1 MRRAAGRI
9 GGGSAAGSSAAGDPA
24 APLLTIDCK
33 HRSQVA
39 DRITIPDRPTRAGAA
54 DPMPSHP
61 PSQGAAPPIAA
72 KAKALLDA
80 CFEQYRAKL
89 IDIGRASIE
98 MSGDLFEANDYVEDK
113 DVDDFKAKRSA
124 WVGAFDKAL
133 RELYERRL
141 GGARRKGRRPDFDA
155 SASTL
160 RVLTAFDQ
168 EKQAALV
175 AATAFLYRLTRRE
188 LEALELRVGSLLPAG
203 ERREPD
209 NPFGPP
215 YILDAIGMSAR
226 ATYPNPRIWRPFME
240 RVVADLTPAA
250 NKVYIT
256 LNRLL
261 ADQGV
266 LPEIKAELRARSE
279 FRPVDDKDLIPTF
292 SQMLHEAGQALPA
305 DVAVPQLGDAASAT
319 VFDFAA
325 AAGQATEAIAAIVPS
340 AAAADVQG
348 AGKDAAPAQSL
359 AAGLA
364 AIGAEAPRRS
374 ADAAGGDALFPDLD
388 PLMALGT
395 STPLFNTLGHWQRID
410 LPAELAKLVSAGGG
424 ASPAAAIPLNLIPH
438 IRAAVVDQVANPT
451 DRITMD
457 VIGLLFDYIFRDP
470 SIPDSMRRLFGRLQ
484 VPVLKAALLDRTF
497 FSDAT
502 HPVRRLLDHL
512 AEAAIG
518 STHDAGYCASFERA
532 STAVVLRICRDY
544 EIDASVFVAADAELA
559 AFLDAERS
567 KVETGVREDVA
578 VALEAERSEA
588 DRAHV
593 RALVRDRLAGLALPF
608 EVRGFVETTWADY
621 LTAVRRDRGP
631 ESTEW
636 TAATR
641 TLDDLLWSI
650 LAKERTAQKARLTKL
665 IPTLV
670 VALRK
675 GCAAVNAPAERTRA
689 FFDALYPLHLAA
701 IRPRP
706 EPAHD
711 EPAVAAAPAEDA
723 ESTGIARGRPR
734 LDATNVHD
742 FVSEMAVGTW
752 LSFRREEGPAVSAR
766 LTWVSPMR
774 SKYIFTSRSRAHAF
788 LYSPEELAWELVSGK
803 ASLVLEP
810 VPLFDR
816 AVSAALDTLAAH
828 RPAGAP
834 APTPT
839 GKAA

>member
-9 GGGSAAGSSAAGDPA
+9 GGGRAAGWSAGGGPA
-24 APLLTIDCK
+24 APLFTIDCK

-39 DRITIPDRPTRAGAA
+39 DSITIPGRPSPAGAA
-54 DPMPSHP
+54 EAMPSNP
-61 PSQGAAPPIAA
+61 PPQRASPPIAA
-72 KAKALLDA
+72 KARALLDA
-80 CFEQYRAKL
+80 CFEQYRGKL

-98 MSGDLFEANDYVEDK
+98 MSGDLFEGNDYVEDK
-113 DVDDFKAKRSA
+113 DVDDFKAKRGA
-124 WVGAFDKAL
+124 WVSAFDKAL

-203 ERREPD
+203 ELREPD

-256 LNRLL
+256 LNRHL

-325 AAGQATEAIAAIVPS
+325 AGGQATEAIASIVPS
-340 AAAADVQG
+340 AAAAGTQG
-348 AGKDAAPAQSL
+348 ATRDAAPAQSL

-374 ADAAGGDALFPDLD
+374 ADATGGDALFPDLD

-497 FSDAT
+497 FSDAA
-502 HPVRRLLDHL
+502 HPVRKLLDRL

-518 STHDAGYCASFERA
+518 STHDASYCASFERA
-532 STAVVLRICRDY
+532 SAAVVLRICRDY
-544 EIDASVFVAADAELA
+544 EIDASVFAAADAELA

-567 KVETGVREDVA
+567 AVERGVREDVA

-621 LTAVRRDRGP
+621 LTALRRDQGA
-631 ESTEW
+631 ESAEW
-636 TAATR
+636 IAATR

-675 GCAAVNAPAERTRA
+675 GCAAVNAPVERTRA
-689 FFDALYPLHLAA
+689 FFDALYPLHVAA

-706 EPAHD
+706 EPEPR
-711 EPAVAAAPAEDA
+711 EPAAPAAPAEDA
-723 ESTGIARGRPR
+723 EATGIERGRPR
-734 LDATNVHD
+734 LDAANVHD

-752 LSFRREEGPAVSAR
+752 LSFRREDGPSISAR

-774 SKYIFTSRSRAHAF
+774 TKYIFTSRSRAHAF

-834 APTPT
+834 APTPA